1 MKKVTGFV
9 AVAMLLAIGSANAE
23 IATLVKSVAGDKVQ
37 VPKDTQCFVSERTF
51 FGSGGASSLS
61 GLFAEGGLAVSKD
74 KKADCLIVVGAA
86 INVQHKNNPTASLA
100 SEIVSEDAIMNEP
113 EASSNVAEQESPKS
127 TVGETVGASVGSTF
141 GLAGAAA
148 GAIIGSAADS
158 RKTKYLSAT
167 EASIR
172 ADLKFKDAQ
181 GKSVN
186 MEVVVLATANTTERP
201 ITVLRA
207 AVKRVVAE
215 IQAKDVAIKVSTTE
229 KSTSANSTSNEVSK

>member
-1 MKKVTGFV
+1 MKKATGFV

-23 IATLVKSVAGDKVQ
+23 ITTIVKSVAGDKVQ

-51 FGSGGASSLS
+51 FGSGGTSSLS
-61 GLFAEGGLAVSKD
+61 GLFAEGGVAVSNN
-74 KKADCLIVVGAA
+74 KKSDCVIVVGAA

-113 EASSNVAEQESPKS
+113 EASSNVAEQETPKS

-167 EASIR
+167 EASIK

-181 GKSVN
+181 GKPVN

-201 ITVLRA
+201 IAVLRA

-215 IQAKDVAIKVSTTE
+215 IQAKQDMSSGASASTQITTKE
-229 KSTSANSTSNEVSK
+229 IH